1 MPSAYSLT
9 SFGFMSYLILSILGV
24 LLAMVLLTVEIFLPT
39 AGTVGIAALLVAI
52 AAVVAAFAHGV
63 VYGSIFLLAIVI
75 AIPFLFAAAVKIWPY
90 TPIGRMIL
98 IGDITKENVM
108 PKDSHYVRVADQI
121 GKIGIAQTKMYP
133 SGIVLIEEQKFDAIS
148 KGFPIDAGEAIK
160 VVSVQGNRL
169 QVRKHEP
176 GISGD
181 SGDSAGTGDGLTKT
195 MEDLGIEDFE
205 L

>member
-1 MPSAYSLT
+1 
-9 SFGFMSYLILSILGV
+9 MSYLILSILGV

-39 AGTVGIAALLVAI
+39 AGLVGIAALLVAI
-52 AAVVAAFAHGV
+52 AAVVAAFAHSV
-63 VYGSIFLLAIVI
+63 FYGAVFLLAIVI

-98 IGDITKENVM
+98 IGDITKESVM

-133 SGIVLIEEQKFDAIS
+133 SGIVLIDDQKFDAIS
-148 KGFPIDAGEAIK
+148 KGFPIDAGEPVK
-160 VVSVQGNRL
+160 VVSVEGNRL
-169 QVRKHEP
+169 QVRKYE
-176 GISGD
+176 GDRSLSG
-181 SGDSAGTGDGLTKT
+181 GDANDPADGLNKT